1 MILFSITRLEV
12 SVLYVVRWT
21 RRTKKLDVKITYNFL
36 SICYF
41 CLCLSCCCLNHW
53 SFFSWVLPSFL
64 NFFSPPLLTRHNT
77 TFSSFS
83 CRLSMPRCVSTPR
96 LERVKA
102 SIARE
107 QQSRTDR
114 RVEALLRPRVTR
126 LDTEVSDDSEEET
139 RLTARRA
146 RRNRDQATQTDSSSS
161 SFCCGV
167 FVGVCLVVCLLVSF
181 IVYKT
186 NDRQRSA

>member
-1 MILFSITRLEV
+1 MILFSITRLEF

-21 RRTKKLDVKITYNFL
+21 CWTKKLDIKITYNFL

-41 CLCLSCCCLNHW
+41 NLCLSCCCLNHW
-53 SFFSWVLPSFL
+53 SFFSWVLRSFL

-77 TFSSFS
+77 TFSPFS
-83 CRLSMPRCVSTPR
+83 CRLSMPRCVSTTR
-96 LERVKA
+96 LESVKA

-107 QQSRTDR
+107 QQLRTDR

-139 RLTARRA
+139 RLTGRRA
-146 RRNRDQATQTDSSSS
+146 RPSRDQATQTDSSSS

-167 FVGVCLVVCLLVSF
+167 FVGACLVVCLLASF